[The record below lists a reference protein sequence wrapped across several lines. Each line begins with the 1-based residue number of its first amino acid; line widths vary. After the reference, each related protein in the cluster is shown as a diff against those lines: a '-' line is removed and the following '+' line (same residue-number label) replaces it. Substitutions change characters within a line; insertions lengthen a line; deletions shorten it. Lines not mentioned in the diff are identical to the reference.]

1 MGLIGLVIVG
11 FFIGLVARALM
22 PGNNRMGF
30 LLTSALGIL
39 GSVVVGFLGQQLGG
53 FYCFGIRRAA
63 DYGGGGRHAPLA
75 CRPPQG
81 SLKTVFPVFRLPFVL
96 SGGLKGASAARQQF

>member
-39 GSVVVGFLGQQLGG
+39 GSVVAGFLGQQLGWYSIGEPAG
-53 FYCFGIRRAA
+53 FIASVFGALLIMAVVGGMRR
-63 DYGGGGRHAPLA
+63 
-75 CRPPQG
+75 
-81 SLKTVFPVFRLPFVL
+81 
-96 SGGLKGASAARQQF
+96 

>member
-22 PGNNRMGF
+22 PGNNKMGF

-39 GSVVVGFLGQQLGG
+39 GSVVAGFLGQQLGWYRIGEPAG
-53 FYCFGIRRAA
+53 FIASVFGALLIMAVLGGVRR
-63 DYGGGGRHAPLA
+63 
-75 CRPPQG
+75 
-81 SLKTVFPVFRLPFVL
+81 
-96 SGGLKGASAARQQF
+96 

>member
-22 PGNNRMGF
+22 PGNNKMGF

-39 GSVVVGFLGQQLGG
+39 GSVVAGFLGQQLGWYRIGEPAG
-53 FYCFGIRRAA
+53 FIASVFGALMIMAVMGGMRR
-63 DYGGGGRHAPLA
+63 
-75 CRPPQG
+75 
-81 SLKTVFPVFRLPFVL
+81 
-96 SGGLKGASAARQQF
+96 

>member
-39 GSVVVGFLGQQLGG
+39 GSVVAGFLGQQLGWYRIGEPAG
-53 FYCFGIRRAA
+53 FIASVFGALLIMAV
-63 DYGGGGRHAPLA
+63 GGGMR
-75 CRPPQG
+75 R
-81 SLKTVFPVFRLPFVL
+81 
-96 SGGLKGASAARQQF
+96 

>member
-22 PGNNRMGF
+22 PGNNKMGF

-39 GSVVVGFLGQQLGG
+39 GSVVAGFLGQQLGWYRLG
-53 FYCFGIRRAA
+53 EPAGVIASVFGALLIMAVMGGMRR
-63 DYGGGGRHAPLA
+63 
-75 CRPPQG
+75 
-81 SLKTVFPVFRLPFVL
+81 
-96 SGGLKGASAARQQF
+96 

>member
-22 PGNNRMGF
+22 PGNNKMGF

-39 GSVVVGFLGQQLGG
+39 GSVVAGFLGQQLGWYRIGEPAG
-53 FYCFGIRRAA
+53 FIASVFGALLMAVMGGMRR
-63 DYGGGGRHAPLA
+63 
-75 CRPPQG
+75 
-81 SLKTVFPVFRLPFVL
+81 
-96 SGGLKGASAARQQF
+96 

>member
-39 GSVVVGFLGQQLGG
+39 GSVVAGFLGQQLGWYRIGEPAG
-53 FYCFGIRRAA
+53 FIASVFGALLIMAVVGGMRR
-63 DYGGGGRHAPLA
+63 
-75 CRPPQG
+75 
-81 SLKTVFPVFRLPFVL
+81 
-96 SGGLKGASAARQQF
+96 

>member
-39 GSVVVGFLGQQLGG
+39 GSVVAGFLGQQLGWYRIGEPAG
-53 FYCFGIRRAA
+53 FIASVFGALMIMAVMGGMRR
-63 DYGGGGRHAPLA
+63 
-75 CRPPQG
+75 
-81 SLKTVFPVFRLPFVL
+81 
-96 SGGLKGASAARQQF
+96 

>member
-22 PGNNRMGF
+22 PGNKKMGF

-39 GSVVVGFLGQQLGG
+39 GSVVAGFLGQQLGWYRIGEPAG
-53 FYCFGIRRAA
+53 FIASVFGALLIMAVMGGMRR
-63 DYGGGGRHAPLA
+63 
-75 CRPPQG
+75 
-81 SLKTVFPVFRLPFVL
+81 
-96 SGGLKGASAARQQF
+96 

>member
-39 GSVVVGFLGQQLGG
+39 GSVVAGFLGQQLGWYRIGEPAG
-53 FYCFGIRRAA
+53 FIASVFGALLIMAVMGGMRR
-63 DYGGGGRHAPLA
+63 
-75 CRPPQG
+75 
-81 SLKTVFPVFRLPFVL
+81 
-96 SGGLKGASAARQQF
+96 

>member
-1 MGLIGLVIVG
+1 MGLVGLVIVG

-39 GSVVVGFLGQQLGG
+39 GSVVAGFLGQQLGWYRIGEPAG
-53 FYCFGIRRAA
+53 FIASVFGALMIMAVMGGMRR
-63 DYGGGGRHAPLA
+63 
-75 CRPPQG
+75 
-81 SLKTVFPVFRLPFVL
+81 
-96 SGGLKGASAARQQF
+96 

>member
-22 PGNNRMGF
+22 PGHNKMGF

-39 GSVVVGFLGQQLGG
+39 GSVVAGFLGQQLGWYRIG
-53 FYCFGIRRAA
+53 EPA
-63 DYGGGGRHAPLA
+63 
-75 CRPPQG
+75 
-81 SLKTVFPVFRLPFVL
+81 
-96 SGGLKGASAARQQF
+96 GLLLRYSAR

>member
-1 MGLIGLVIVG
+1 MIGLVIVG

-39 GSVVVGFLGQQLGG
+39 GSVVAGFLGQQLGWYRIGEPAG
-53 FYCFGIRRAA
+53 FIASVFGALLIMAVVGGMRR
-63 DYGGGGRHAPLA
+63 
-75 CRPPQG
+75 
-81 SLKTVFPVFRLPFVL
+81 
-96 SGGLKGASAARQQF
+96 

>member
-11 FFIGLVARALM
+11 LFIGLVARALM

-39 GSVVVGFLGQQLGG
+39 GSVVAGFLGQQLGWYRIGEPAG
-53 FYCFGIRRAA
+53 FIASVFGALLIMAVVGGMRR
-63 DYGGGGRHAPLA
+63 
-75 CRPPQG
+75 
-81 SLKTVFPVFRLPFVL
+81 
-96 SGGLKGASAARQQF
+96 

>member
-39 GSVVVGFLGQQLGG
+39 GSVVAGFLGQQLGWYRIGEPAG
-53 FYCFGIRRAA
+53 FIASGFGALLIMAVVGGMRR
-63 DYGGGGRHAPLA
+63 
-75 CRPPQG
+75 
-81 SLKTVFPVFRLPFVL
+81 
-96 SGGLKGASAARQQF
+96 

>member
-22 PGNNRMGF
+22 PGNNKRGF

-39 GSVVVGFLGQQLGG
+39 GSVVAGFLGQQLGWYTIGEPAG
-53 FYCFGIRRAA
+53 FVASVFGAVLIMAVLGGVRR
-63 DYGGGGRHAPLA
+63 
-75 CRPPQG
+75 
-81 SLKTVFPVFRLPFVL
+81 
-96 SGGLKGASAARQQF
+96 

>member
-39 GSVVVGFLGQQLGG
+39 GSVVAGFLGQQLGWYSIGEPAG
-53 FYCFGIRRAA
+53 FVASVFGAVLIMAVLGGVRR
-63 DYGGGGRHAPLA
+63 
-75 CRPPQG
+75 
-81 SLKTVFPVFRLPFVL
+81 
-96 SGGLKGASAARQQF
+96 

>member
-22 PGNNRMGF
+22 PGNNKMGF

-39 GSVVVGFLGQQLGG
+39 GSVVAGFLGQQLGWYRIGEPAG
-53 FYCFGIRRAA
+53 FIASVFGALLIMAVVGGMRR
-63 DYGGGGRHAPLA
+63 
-75 CRPPQG
+75 
-81 SLKTVFPVFRLPFVL
+81 
-96 SGGLKGASAARQQF
+96 

>member
-22 PGNNRMGF
+22 PGNNKMGF

-39 GSVVVGFLGQQLGG
+39 GSVVAGFLGQQLGWYRIGEPAG
-53 FYCFGIRRAA
+53 FIASVFGALLIMAVMGGMRR
-63 DYGGGGRHAPLA
+63 
-75 CRPPQG
+75 
-81 SLKTVFPVFRLPFVL
+81 
-96 SGGLKGASAARQQF
+96 

>member
-22 PGNNRMGF
+22 PGNNKMGF

-39 GSVVVGFLGQQLGG
+39 GSVVAGFLGQQLGWYTIGEPAG
-53 FYCFGIRRAA
+53 FVASVFGAVLIMAVLGGVRR
-63 DYGGGGRHAPLA
+63 
-75 CRPPQG
+75 
-81 SLKTVFPVFRLPFVL
+81 
-96 SGGLKGASAARQQF
+96 

>member
-39 GSVVVGFLGQQLGG
+39 GSVVAGFLGQQLGWYRIGEPAG
-53 FYCFGIRRAA
+53 FIAAVFGALLIMAVVGGMRR
-63 DYGGGGRHAPLA
+63 
-75 CRPPQG
+75 
-81 SLKTVFPVFRLPFVL
+81 
-96 SGGLKGASAARQQF
+96 

>member
-22 PGNNRMGF
+22 PGNNKMGF

-39 GSVVVGFLGQQLGG
+39 GSVVAGFLGQQLGWYTIG
-53 FYCFGIRRAA
+53 EPA
-63 DYGGGGRHAPLA
+63 
-75 CRPPQG
+75 G
-81 SLKTVFPVFRLPFVL
+81 SV
-96 SGGLKGASAARQQF
+96 AS

>member
-22 PGNNRMGF
+22 PGNNSMGF

-39 GSVVVGFLGQQLGG
+39 GSVVAGFLGQQLGWYRIGEPAG
-53 FYCFGIRRAA
+53 FIASVFGALLIMAVVGGMRR
-63 DYGGGGRHAPLA
+63 
-75 CRPPQG
+75 
-81 SLKTVFPVFRLPFVL
+81 
-96 SGGLKGASAARQQF
+96 

>member
-39 GSVVVGFLGQQLGG
+39 GSVVAGFLGQQLGWYTIGEPAG
-53 FYCFGIRRAA
+53 FVASVFGAVLIMAVLGGVRR
-63 DYGGGGRHAPLA
+63 
-75 CRPPQG
+75 
-81 SLKTVFPVFRLPFVL
+81 
-96 SGGLKGASAARQQF
+96 

>member
-39 GSVVVGFLGQQLGG
+39 GSVVAGFLGQQLGWYRIGEPAG
-53 FYCFGIRRAA
+53 FIASVFGALLIMAVIGGMRR
-63 DYGGGGRHAPLA
+63 
-75 CRPPQG
+75 
-81 SLKTVFPVFRLPFVL
+81 
-96 SGGLKGASAARQQF
+96 